1 MDLKEI
7 RVALVVDGEEKT
19 IDEDGY
25 AGKLSLGNRAMLT
38 VHAPLRFIGIHVDQ
52 PKDVS
57 LKPDRSDSESE
68 RYYETKIF
76 IDRAADGTPCTKYN
90 RGNNMRLLH
99 VGDDDKLALIEVA
112 LISQGGLFFVTKAIG
127 HQFCCFNDDGVV
139 RCPYFETP
147 PHRWPQMVELLAESF
162 ENSVGDLPSIT
173 EYQSDDGLVL
183 NGCGDREGRVLWW
196 SPAQGFGAIK
206 TPAGIARVHWTQIIT
221 SSRLARLQQN
231 STVEFAG
238 LIALASGNGTSFGFE
253 AYGVRSK

>member
-90 RGNNMRLLH
+90 RGNTFARLLWAT
-99 VGDDDKLALIEVA
+99 DESLP
-112 LISQGGLFFVTKAIG
+112 LF
-127 HQFCCFNDDGVV
+127 
-139 RCPYFETP
+139 E
-147 PHRWPQMVELLAESF
+147 W
-162 ENSVGDLPSIT
+162 
-173 EYQSDDGLVL
+173 VL
-183 NGCGDREGRVLWW
+183 F
-196 SPAQGFGAIK
+196 P
-206 TPAGIARVHWTQIIT
+206 
-221 SSRLARLQQN
+221 
-231 STVEFAG
+231 
-238 LIALASGNGTSFGFE
+238 
-253 AYGVRSK
+253 